1 VIASWW
7 WYKKRKE
14 SKGMAPNFKTEDD
27 DGIELP
33 PLNDM
38 NILRTWIRRGRAL
51 GRLIRE

>member
-14 SKGMAPNFKTEDD
+14 SKGMAPNFETEDD

-33 PLNDM
+33 RLNKD
-38 NILRTWIRRGRAL
+38 ILRTWIRRGRAL
-51 GRLIRE
+51 GRLTRE